1 MNTPQRL
8 DPFTALSKDVALL
21 KDQMALLLRLIG
33 EAKTVRDPSINGFCA
48 RKGIS
53 RSMYNKLRKLGKGPR
68 EIAAGQRRTITPE
81 AESDWDREREAEA
94 AAKHAERRNAHA

>member
-1 MNTPQRL
+1 
-8 DPFTALSKDVALL
+8 
-21 KDQMALLLRLIG
+21 MALLLRLIG

-53 RSMYNKLRKLGKGPR
+53 RSIYNKLQKLGKGPR